1 MFKSILMGLVIFGSS
16 PSAAN
21 ALEVEDVDGNTWD
34 AVTVIEK
41 SVEEV
46 PFDMLVLTSKTFTE
60 NIILKDRDVRVTT
73 MRLLPEYGTTTFVMT
88 SLYDC
93 KRRES
98 RHISLVA
105 LDDGVEVGS
114 RNNIDPE
121 FKPINPNS
129 ANDEISKRICSYKL
143 KTVAF

>member
-16 PSAAN
+16 PSAAK

-46 PFDMLVLTSKTFTE
+46 PFDVLVLTSKTFTE
-60 NIILKDRDVRVTT
+60 NVILKDRDVRVTT

-93 KRRES
+93 KRKE
-98 RHISLVA
+98 
-105 LDDGVEVGS
+105 
-114 RNNIDPE
+114 
-121 FKPINPNS
+121 
-129 ANDEISKRICSYKL
+129 
-143 KTVAF
+143 